1 MGRRWEKME
10 VSLGPMREE
19 ARMTDITVNKRTAR
33 NPRRKQGKSARMFGK
48 QAISTPVVVL
58 MLPQIV

>member
-1 MGRRWEKME
+1 ME